1 MQAMRR
7 KDRQITDETALRAV
21 MEEARVCRLG
31 LSDDGMPY
39 VVPMNFGLGETC
51 LYFHCAREGR
61 KLDILKNNDRVCF
74 EMDIFHEVY
83 RHEKACGC
91 STRFDSVIG
100 FGRAS
105 LVEDPVE
112 KRFALNRIMEHYGAE
127 GPFSYAETFFAK
139 TVIIRVDIDQMTGK
153 HHD

>member
-1 MQAMRR
+1 MA
-7 KDRQITDETALRAV
+7 
-21 MEEARVCRLG
+21 EAQVCRIG

-39 VVPMNFGLGETC
+39 VVPMNFGLGENC

-61 KLDILKNNDRVCF
+61 KLDIIGQNDRVCF
-74 EMDIFHEVY
+74 EMDICREVY

-100 FGRAS
+100 FGRAL
-105 LVEDPVE
+105 LVEDPGE
-112 KRFALNRIMEHYGAE
+112 KRLALDKIMEHYGAQ
-127 GPFSYAETFFAK
+127 GPFSYAEEYFAK
-139 TVIIRVDIDQMTGK
+139 TTIIRIDIESMTGK